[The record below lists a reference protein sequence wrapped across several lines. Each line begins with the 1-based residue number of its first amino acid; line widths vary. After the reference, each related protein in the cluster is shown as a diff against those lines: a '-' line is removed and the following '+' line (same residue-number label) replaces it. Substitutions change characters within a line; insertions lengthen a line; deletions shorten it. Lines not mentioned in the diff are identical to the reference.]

1 MQRKNYPILRNQKEI
16 LCSMIVEETKKLYF
30 SVCEAIQCNAINM
43 SLEKHFIRK
52 SAAHYIENLLNFKVK
67 LFFNHI

>member
-1 MQRKNYPILRNQKEI
+1 
-16 LCSMIVEETKKLYF
+16 MIVEETKKLYF